1 MLTYAFFLSNR
12 RESLVRAF
20 RKKTPLSVR
29 RPGGGGGGGGG
40 GLRGVRKVSIEK
52 RDFFF
57 LMASL
62 INCQQQR
69 VVQCMKISVGHRI
82 I

>member
-29 RPGGGGGGGGG
+29 RPGGGGG
-40 GLRGVRKVSIEK
+40 LRGVRKVSIETAL
-52 RDFFF
+52 FFDDGF
-57 LMASL
+57 P
-62 INCQQQR
+62 NQN
-69 VVQCMKISVGHRI
+69 I
-82 I
+82 IIFIF

>member
-29 RPGGGGGGGGG
+29 RPGGGGG
-40 GLRGVRKVSIEK
+40 LRGVRKVSKETEL
-52 RDFFF
+52 FFDDGF
-57 LMASL
+57 PKNS
-62 INCQQQR
+62 IC
-69 VVQCMKISVGHRI
+69 IHI
-82 I
+82 ILCELHWFIIQEEE

>member
-29 RPGGGGGGGGG
+29 RPRGGG
-40 GLRGVRKVSIEK
+40 GLRGVRKVSIETEL
-52 RDFFF
+52 FFDDVHKF
-57 LMASL
+57 HAS
-62 INCQQQR
+62 N
-69 VVQCMKISVGHRI
+69 VM
-82 I
+82 